1 MKKILKRVFI
11 ALIFVVIIA
20 VFSAIGYCVSVA
32 NSVELDESVMTYKRL
47 NLKIY
52 DKNGDEIEL
61 CGFKE
66 NLSYEEIPINLI
78 NAFVCIDDKKYF
90 SHNGIDVERIAKA
103 LVKNLISGS
112 NKEGAST
119 ITQQFIKN
127 THLTIDKTLDRKVK
141 EIKLAL
147 ELEKKYTKEEII
159 TAYFNILYFGNSIYG
174 VQSASR
180 TFFGKDC
187 KDLTLSECATL
198 AGIVKNPAGYSPLKN
213 IENSKS
219 RRNLVLSKMQENGYI
234 SMEEYLNA
242 KNQEIVLQKSS
253 NKIGLSYLNC
263 LLEECSS
270 LLKITEKELAY
281 SDYKIYT
288 EYDVQLQNY
297 IEKTLQNEN
306 NLAKRISKEK
316 SDSYAL
322 VTDNESGLINAYYN
336 SLNVNI
342 NEFRRQPGSTIKPF
356 VSYMPAISKGMIH
369 PATPI
374 LDEPKSFGGYSPSNY
389 GNKYFGWTTVRQ
401 AVSKSINSVA
411 VELMNDYGVLES
423 IEYAKKYGLTF
434 DKNDYNLATALG
446 GMTYGVSPIE
456 ITGAYMTLARSGN
469 NVEPSFVK
477 RIEDKNLKVIYQKD
491 SEGKKVES
499 DENVYLMTSMLEDC
513 AKSGTAS
520 RMNIKNY
527 NVASKTGTVGLKN
540 GCNNDI
546 WNLSYTS
553 KNTVCVWMGNT
564 KSEKNDVLTKDSL
577 ASVYPTE
584 IAKRIFEFLYKEAT
598 PPNFKVPDNIVNM
611 PYSKEHFEND
621 HVLMSPS
628 EYALPGEVY
637 YDLFNKSVLLPSID
651 YAVGFEDPLRLDVE
665 ISNNGVCMEFD
676 AMKNVKYSIQRA
688 SLFEDWNEIYNVNGN
703 GDTQRFVDKEI
714 TYGSDYIYKIEAY
727 VINYKNEIKFLGQS
741 EEKYIAMPFE
751 LW

>member
-1 MKKILKRVFI
+1 MKKIFKSVFI
-11 ALIFVVIIA
+11 ALILVVLIA
-20 VFSAIGYCVSVA
+20 VLGAIGYCVSVA
-32 NSVELDESVMTYKRL
+32 NSVELDESVMIHKRL

-61 CGFKE
+61 CGFRE
-66 NLSYEEIPINLI
+66 NISYDEIPINLI
-78 NAFVCIDDKKYF
+78 NAFVCIEDKKYF

-103 LVKNLISGS
+103 LVKNIISGS
-112 NKEGAST
+112 SKEGAST

-127 THLTIDKTLDRKVK
+127 THLSIDKTMERKIK

-180 TFFGKDC
+180 SFFGKDC

-234 SMEEYLNA
+234 SMDEYLNA
-242 KNQEIVLQKSS
+242 TNQDIVLQKSS
-253 NKIGLSYLNC
+253 NKIGMSYLNC

-270 LLKITEKELAY
+270 LLNITEKELAY

-297 IEKTLQNEN
+297 IEKTLQNEK
-306 NLAKRISKEK
+306 NLAKRVSGEK

-322 VTDNESGLINAYYN
+322 VADNDSGLINAYYN
-336 SLNVNI
+336 SLNVDI
-342 NEFRRQPGSTIKPF
+342 KEFKRQPGSTIKPF
-356 VSYMPAISKGMIH
+356 VSYMPAISKGIIH
-369 PATPI
+369 PASPI
-374 LDEPKSFGGYSPSNY
+374 FDEPKNFGGYAPSNY
-389 GNKYFGWTTVRQ
+389 GNKYVGWTTVRQ

-411 VELMNDYGVLES
+411 VELMNDFGVWES

-434 DKNDYNLATALG
+434 DKNDYNLATSLG

-456 ITGAYMTLARSGN
+456 ITSAYMTLARKGN
-469 NVEPSFVK
+469 YMDSSFVK
-477 RIEDKNLKVIYQKD
+477 KIEDKNSNVIYQKD
-491 SEGKKVES
+491 IMGKKVES
-499 DENVYLMTSMLEDC
+499 DENVYLMTDMLEDC
-513 AKSGTAS
+513 ARSGTAS
-520 RMNIKNY
+520 RMNIKDY

-553 KNTVCVWMGNT
+553 KNTVCVWMGNA
-564 KSEKNDVLTKDSL
+564 KSGENDVLEKESL

-584 IAKRIFEFLYKEAT
+584 IAKKIFEFLYKETT
-598 PPNFKVPDNIVNM
+598 PPNFIVPDNIITM
-611 PYSKEHFEND
+611 PYSKEYFENE

-628 EYALPGEVY
+628 EYTLSSEVY
-637 YDLFNKSVLLPSID
+637 YDLFNKSVLLPSVD
-651 YAVGFEDPLRLDVE
+651 QDVVFETPLRFDVE
-665 ISNNGVCMEFD
+665 ISDNGVCMEFD
-676 AMKNVKYSIQRA
+676 AVKNVKYSIQRA
-688 SLFEDWNEIYNVNGN
+688 SLFEDWNEIYSINGN
-703 GDTQRFVDKEI
+703 DRVERFVDKEI

-741 EEKYIAMPFE
+741 EDKYIATPFE